1 MDNIKLKFQKYNAD
15 MAKFKASHKPIHCEY
30 CGCEIEPGNDIA
42 YLNAAIDEKVFCSC
56 ECALQYVG
64 GAVLSFQPDGV
75 DDDGYREIW
84 EEKQ

>member
-1 MDNIKLKFQKYNAD
+1 MDIKAKFQKYNAD
-15 MAKFKASHKPIHCEY
+15 MAKFKASHKPLYCKYCE
-30 CGCEIEPGNDIA
+30 CEIEPGNDIA
-42 YLNAAIDEKVFCSC
+42 YFDDKAFCSC
-56 ECALQYVG
+56 ECVMLHVG